1 MGSSSLGSC
10 FAEALT
16 SRGKKTALTF
26 YRRGRPERRLT
37 CEALDRDARGMGGL
51 LLERGVRK
59 GDRVILFCPKSPAFV
74 ITHLALQYIGAV
86 TVPLNP
92 GFKRSEMAYFLD
104 DADPALV
111 VCSPDQAEGIRAI
124 DPRRSVLTLDTERSY
139 EALDGS
145 FPALDASLPVEAAP
159 GDPSLIIYTSGTTGQ
174 PKGAVLTHE
183 NLVHDAR
190 NIVRF
195 WEITGT
201 DVLCHALP
209 LFHVHGLC
217 FALHTFLLA
226 GAHVLLLD
234 RFEPETVLGLL
245 SNREKDPVCTVF
257 MAVPAV
263 YAKLLEV
270 LGDRRLD
277 FSHVRLWASG
287 SAPLLTRDFH
297 RIREVFGKEPVERE
311 GMSETGM
318 NFSNPLHGVRKPG
331 SVGVPLPGLEVR
343 VADPET
349 LRDVPRGET
358 GEFWLRGPGITPG
371 YWQKPEET
379 AKTFCEGWFR
389 TGDLGRVDEEGY
401 YHLTDRIKHIIISG
415 GENISPKEVEAVINR
430 MEGVRESSVVGLPDA
445 KWGEMVAAAVIP
457 LPGAEVTEEDVIAAC
472 REHLHDWKCPK
483 RVVLLKELPKN
494 SMGKVLKEEVKA
506 AFGVSP

>member
-1 MGSSSLGSC
+1 MGPQSLGQC

-16 SRGKKTALTF
+16 SQGSKTALTS
-26 YRRGRPERRLT
+26 YRKGRPEQRVT
-37 CEALDRDARGMGGL
+37 CEALDRDARSMAGL
-51 LLERGVRK
+51 LLERGVRT
-59 GDRVILFCPKSPAFV
+59 GDRVILFCPKSLAFV
-74 ITHLALQYIGAV
+74 TTHLGLQYIGAV

-111 VCSPDQAEGIRAI
+111 VCSPDQAEGIQVI
-124 DPRRSVLTLDTERSY
+124 DARRSVLTVDTEGPWRPPEGASPPS
-139 EALDGS
+139 DR
-145 FPALDASLPVEAAP
+145 SLPVAAALE
-159 GDPSLIIYTSGTTGQ
+159 DPSLIIYTSGTTGQ
-174 PKGAVLTHE
+174 PKGAVLTQG

-190 NIVRF
+190 NIMGF
-195 WEITGT
+195 WEITEA

-217 FALHTFLLA
+217 FALHTALLA
-226 GAHVLLLD
+226 GTHVVLLD
-234 RFEPETVLGLL
+234 RFEPDTVLELL

-263 YAKLLEV
+263 YAKLFEA

-297 RIREVFGKEPVERE
+297 RIREAFGKEPVERE

-343 VADPET
+343 VVDPEM

-371 YWQKPEET
+371 YWKKPEET

-389 TGDLGRVDEEGY
+389 TGDLGRVDEDGY
-401 YHLTDRIKHIIISG
+401 HYLTDRIKHIIISG
-415 GENISPKEVEAVINR
+415 GENISPKEIEAVINR
-430 MEGVRESSVVGLPDA
+430 MEGVDESSVVGLPDA
-445 KWGEMVAAAVIP
+445 KWGEVVAAAVVP
-457 LPGAEVTEEDVIAAC
+457 RPGFEVTEENVIAAC
-472 REHLHDWKCPK
+472 REHLHNWKCPK

-506 AFGVSP
+506 AFGD